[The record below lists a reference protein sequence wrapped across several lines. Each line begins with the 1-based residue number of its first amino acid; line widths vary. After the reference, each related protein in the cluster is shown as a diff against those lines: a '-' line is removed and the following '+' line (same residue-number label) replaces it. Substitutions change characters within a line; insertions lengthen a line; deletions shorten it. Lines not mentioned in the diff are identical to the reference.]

1 MLSGGE
7 SADFQHTVIGRGAP
21 AWEAANYT
29 QISDCVKVVTLRAAA
44 SEEVKKKKVIFCFL
58 LLFFYISFFYYF
70 FLYLVFVFYYYYF
83 FDVSYL

>member
-29 QISDCVKVVTLRAAA
+29 QISDCVKVVTLWAAA
-44 SEEVKKKKVIFCFL
+44 SEGVKKKVIFCFL
-58 LLFFYISFFYYF
+58 LLFFCISR
-70 FLYLVFVFYYYYF
+70 FLLLLLLF
-83 FDVSYL
+83 